1 MVRLE
6 HQSMGMY
13 EVYRELLVTITL
25 ELMAPLRRVDRNHRE
40 RSGRIQN
47 GEPACDRSR
56 HPVPVRT
63 LKQFQRVEG
72 SSELLGPKDDFHSV
86 NRVRYLKR
94 NVNGSPVSTGRV

>member
-25 ELMAPLRRVDRNHRE
+25 ELMPPLRRVNRNHRE
-40 RSGRIQN
+40 RSGGIQN

-56 HPVPVRT
+56 HPVPVRA

-72 SSELLGPKDDFHSV
+72 SSELLGPSLLQNTQDSA
-86 NRVRYLKR
+86 N
-94 NVNGSPVSTGRV
+94 